1 MNRYANPLF
10 MLMGDF
16 NDLNID
22 EICEI
27 CRFQQVVKVPTRKEA
42 ILDLILTNTNNVY
55 YEDPISLPKIGDGD
69 HFPVLYSP
77 KLYEKPNIQKK
88 TIKTRMYKKSAMQQF
103 GNWITHFNWCEQFE
117 MSDVNE
123 KEAYCYE
130 TIFGKIL
137 KNTFHW
143 LR

>member
-1 MNRYANPLF
+1 M
-10 MLMGDF
+10 
-16 NDLNID
+16 
-22 EICEI
+22 
-27 CRFQQVVKVPTRKEA
+27 PTRKEA
-42 ILDLILTNTNNVY
+42 TLDLILTNTNNVY

-103 GNWITHFNWCEQFE
+103 GNWITHFNWGEQFQ

-130 TIFGKIL
+130 TIWQNIEKIL
-137 KNTFHW
+137 SIG
-143 LR
+143 